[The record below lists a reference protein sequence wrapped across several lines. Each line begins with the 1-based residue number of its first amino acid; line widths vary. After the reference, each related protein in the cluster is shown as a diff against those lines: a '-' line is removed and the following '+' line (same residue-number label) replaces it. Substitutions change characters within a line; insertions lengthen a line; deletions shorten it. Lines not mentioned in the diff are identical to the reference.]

1 VTDRAVNY
9 ETVQRKKNI
18 VVGIFV
24 ALGLCAL
31 IWLIFKFGD
40 LPVAVTK
47 LRSFQV
53 FVQFPSAP
61 GVQRDTPV
69 RLCGYQIGRVTKV
82 MPPKKCKDL
91 NTGLEYHQSVAVLS
105 IDRKYSNIPSNVQVK
120 LMTRGLGS
128 SYIELKI
135 DPERQLEPMD
145 PNRPYTVFLGDKMLL
160 QGSTGMT
167 SEFFPAESQEKL
179 EELVD
184 SLRTLVGNAND
195 IIGDSSNKENFKSI
209 LANRSVATKQAT
221 ETLKEVQEFSA
232 AGTETLKHADAHL
245 KKLVLALVDT
255 SEQLSETI
263 ARLRVLIEKVSDGQ
277 GTVGK
282 LVNEGRLYES
292 TLESSEKLQVLM
304 EELRSVIRQIKEK
317 GLRSI
322 Y

>member
-1 VTDRAVNY
+1 VSDF
-9 ETVQRKKNI
+9 ETIQRRRNI
-18 VVGIFV
+18 IVGVFV
-24 ALGLCAL
+24 ILAMGALV
-31 IWLIFKFGD
+31 WLIFKFGE
-40 LPVAVTK
+40 LPVKVSQ
-47 LRSFQV
+47 LRSFEV
-53 FVQFPSAP
+53 VVQFPTAQ
-61 GVQRDTPV
+61 GVQKNTPV
-69 RLCGYQIGRVTKV
+69 RFCGYQIGRVTNV
-82 MPPKKCKDL
+82 MSPQRL
-91 NTGLEYHQSVAVLS
+91 QNLETGQVYHQTKVILS
-105 IDRKYSNIPSNVQVK
+105 IDKEYQTIPSNVEVK

-128 SYIELKI
+128 SYIELI
-135 DPERQLEPMD
+135 EDPAAPLEPRD
-145 PNRPYTVFLGDKMLL
+145 PNRPATKFLVDGMLL

-184 SLRTLVGNAND
+184 SFRTLVGNAND

-209 LANRSVATKQAT
+209 LANLSVATKQAT

-282 LVNEGRLYES
+282 LVNDGRLYES
-292 TLESSEKLQVLM
+292 TLESSEQLQVLM
-304 EELRSVIRQIKEK
+304 EELRSLIRQIKEK

>member
-1 VTDRAVNY
+1 MSDF
-9 ETVQRKKNI
+9 ETIQRRRNI
-18 VVGIFV
+18 IVGVFV
-24 ALGLCAL
+24 ILAMGALV
-31 IWLIFKFGD
+31 WLIFKFGE
-40 LPVAVTK
+40 LPVKVSQ
-47 LRSFQV
+47 LRSFEV
-53 FVQFPSAP
+53 VVQFPTAQ
-61 GVQRDTPV
+61 GVQKNTPV
-69 RLCGYQIGRVTKV
+69 RFCGYQIGRVTNV
-82 MPPKKCKDL
+82 MSPQRL
-91 NTGLEYHQSVAVLS
+91 QNLETGQVYHQTKVILS
-105 IDRKYSNIPSNVQVK
+105 IDKEYQTIPSNVEVK

-128 SYIELKI
+128 SYIELI
-135 DPERQLEPMD
+135 EDPTAPLEPRD
-145 PNRPYTVFLGDKMLL
+145 PNRPATKFLVDGMLL

-184 SLRTLVGNAND
+184 SFRTLVGNAND

-209 LANRSVATKQAT
+209 LANLSVATKQAT

-282 LVNEGRLYES
+282 LVNDGRLYES
-292 TLESSEKLQVLM
+292 TLESSEQLQVLM
-304 EELRSVIRQIKEK
+304 EELRSLIRQIKEK

>member
-1 VTDRAVNY
+1 MSDF
-9 ETVQRKKNI
+9 ETIQRRRNI
-18 VVGIFV
+18 IVGVFV
-24 ALGLCAL
+24 ILAMGALV
-31 IWLIFKFGD
+31 WLIFKFGE
-40 LPVAVTK
+40 LPVKVSQ
-47 LRSFQV
+47 LRSFEV
-53 FVQFPSAP
+53 VVQFPTAQ
-61 GVQRDTPV
+61 GVQKNTPV
-69 RLCGYQIGRVTKV
+69 RFCGYQIGRVTNV
-82 MPPKKCKDL
+82 MSPQRL
-91 NTGLEYHQSVAVLS
+91 QNLETGQVYHQTKVILS
-105 IDRKYSNIPSNVQVK
+105 IDKEYQTIPSNVEVK

-128 SYIELKI
+128 SYIELI
-135 DPERQLEPMD
+135 EDPAAPLEPRD
-145 PNRPYTVFLGDKMLL
+145 PNRPATKFLVDGMLL

-184 SLRTLVGNAND
+184 SFRTLVGNAND

-209 LANRSVATKQAT
+209 LANLSVATKQAT

-282 LVNEGRLYES
+282 LVNDGRLYES
-292 TLESSEKLQVLM
+292 TLESSEQLQVLM
-304 EELRSVIRQIKEK
+304 EELRSLIRQIKEK

>member
-1 VTDRAVNY
+1 VSDF
-9 ETVQRKKNI
+9 ETIQRRRNI
-18 VVGIFV
+18 IVGVFV
-24 ALGLCAL
+24 ILAMGALV
-31 IWLIFKFGD
+31 WLIFKFGE
-40 LPVAVTK
+40 LPVKVSQ
-47 LRSFQV
+47 LRSFEV
-53 FVQFPSAP
+53 VVQFPTAQ
-61 GVQRDTPV
+61 GVQKNTPV
-69 RLCGYQIGRVTKV
+69 RFCGYQIGRVTNV
-82 MPPKKCKDL
+82 MSPQRL
-91 NTGLEYHQSVAVLS
+91 QNLETGQVYHQTKVILS
-105 IDRKYSNIPSNVQVK
+105 IDKEYQTIPSNVEVK

-128 SYIELKI
+128 SYIELI
-135 DPERQLEPMD
+135 EDPAAPLEPRD
-145 PNRPYTVFLGDKMLL
+145 PNRPATKFLVDGMLL

-209 LANRSVATKQAT
+209 LANLSVATKQAT

-282 LVNEGRLYES
+282 LVNDGRLYES
-292 TLESSEKLQVLM
+292 TLESSEQLQVLM
-304 EELRSVIRQIKEK
+304 EELRSLIRQIKEK